1 MLDQL
6 IEEFPIYDR
15 VANLCDDDSDDMLK
29 ESVRNLYVDLLG
41 FFHCIIRIFFR
52 GNGRKSAQST
62 LTVATSD

>member
-15 VANLCDDDSDDMLK
+15 VANLCDDYSDDMLK

-41 FFHCIIRIFFR
+41 FFHCVIRIFFR
-52 GNGRKSAQST
+52 KNGRKSAQST
-62 LTVATSD
+62 LIVVTSD